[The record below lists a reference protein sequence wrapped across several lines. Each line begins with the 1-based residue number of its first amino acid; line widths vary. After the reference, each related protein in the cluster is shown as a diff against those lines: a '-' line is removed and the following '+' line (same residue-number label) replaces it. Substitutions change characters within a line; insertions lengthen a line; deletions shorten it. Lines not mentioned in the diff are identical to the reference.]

1 VITSAALCPGPPLLV
16 RELTGADPVLPE
28 LRAACAEAVAT
39 LLRDRPDVV
48 AVVGPGPVTG
58 PWPGDGRLNVAAFGG
73 LPAAATSSADPHAAT
88 PDAADLH
95 AAAPNGA
102 APDDAAP
109 HAATSDAAA
118 SDAAAPDGADPH
130 AAAPDAA
137 ASDAAAPD
145 GADARPAL
153 PPGPGIGAYLL
164 DQAGYHGKRLIWSV
178 SADEPVA
185 GCRKLGADLAG
196 RDTRTGLLVIGDGS
210 ARRGPRAPGHFD
222 ERAAAF
228 DAAAQ
233 RAVRVGDTRALLDLD
248 PGLARDLMATGRAA
262 WQVLAGALEGGT
274 SLSVEVPYAGD
285 PFGVAYL
292 VATLRPSGAGRSA
305 LRG

>member
-1 VITSAALCPGPPLLV
+1 MITSAALCPGPPLLV

-28 LRAACAEAVAT
+28 LRTACAEAVAT
-39 LLRDRPDVV
+39 LLRNRPEVV

-73 LPAAATSSADPHAAT
+73 PP
-88 PDAADLH
+88 
-95 AAAPNGA
+95 
-102 APDDAAP
+102 
-109 HAATSDAAA
+109 
-118 SDAAAPDGADPH
+118 

-137 ASDAAAPD
+137 GPDAARPDAARPGDAAPD
-145 GADARPAL
+145 DTAPDDTAARPAL
-153 PPGPGIGAYLL
+153 PPAPGIGAYLL
-164 DQAGYHGKRLIWSV
+164 DQAGYRGERLIWSV

-210 ARRGPRAPGHFD
+210 ARRGLRAPGHFD

-228 DAAAQ
+228 DAEVE
-233 RAVRVGDTRALLDLD
+233 RAMRAGDTRALLDLD
-248 PGLARDLMATGRAA
+248 PGLARDLMATGRPA
-262 WQVLAGALEGGT
+262 WQVLAGALEGVT

-292 VATLRPSGAGRSA
+292 VATVQLAGAGPR
-305 LRG
+305 

>member
-28 LRAACAEAVAT
+28 LRAACAQAVAT
-39 LLRDRPDVV
+39 LLRDRPEVV

-73 LPAAATSSADPHAAT
+73 LPAAVTNAPDPHA
-88 PDAADLH
+88 
-95 AAAPNGA
+95 A

-109 HAATSDAAA
+109 
-118 SDAAAPDGADPH
+118 DGA
-130 AAAPDAA
+130 
-137 ASDAAAPD
+137 
-145 GADARPAL
+145 GARPAL
-153 PPGPGIGAYLL
+153 PPASGIGAYLL
-164 DQAGYHGKRLIWSV
+164 DQAGYHGERLIWSV
-178 SADEPVA
+178 SEDEPVA

-233 RAVRVGDTRALLDLD
+233 EAVRAGDPRALLDLD

-262 WQVLAGALEGGT
+262 WQVLAGALEGCT
-274 SLSVEVPYAGD
+274 SISVEVPYAAD

-305 LRG
+305 IRG

>member
-39 LLRDRPDVV
+39 LLRDRPEVV

-73 LPAAATSSADPHAAT
+73 LPAAATNAADPPAAT
-88 PDAADLH
+88 
-95 AAAPNGA
+95 
-102 APDDAAP
+102 
-109 HAATSDAAA
+109 
-118 SDAAAPDGADPH
+118 PDGADPH
-130 AAAPDAA
+130 AAISNAATPDDVAPNAAIPDDATPDDAA
-137 ASDAAAPD
+137 LDDAA
-145 GADARPAL
+145 ARPAL

-164 DQAGYHGKRLIWSV
+164 DQAGYRGERLIWSV
-178 SADEPVA
+178 SADEPVT

-196 RDTRTGLLVIGDGS
+196 RDSKTGLLVIGDGS

-228 DAAAQ
+228 DAAAE
-233 RAVRVGDTRALLDLD
+233 RAVRAGDTRALLDLD

-262 WQVLAGALEGGT
+262 WQVLAGALEGCT
-274 SLSVEVPYAGD
+274 SLGVEVPYAAD

-305 LRG
+305 IRG

>member
-1 VITSAALCPGPPLLV
+1 MITGAALCPWPPLLV

-28 LRAACAEAVAT
+28 LRAACAEALAA
-39 LLRDRPDVV
+39 LLRDGPEVV
-48 AVVGPGPVTG
+48 AVGGRGTTTVS
-58 PWPGDGRLNVAAFGG
+58 WPGDVRLNVAAFGPG
-73 LPAAATSSADPHAAT
+73 AAAADRAEVAGRTADAGSAGRP
-88 PDAADLH
+88 
-95 AAAPNGA
+95 
-102 APDDAAP
+102 
-109 HAATSDAAA
+109 
-118 SDAAAPDGADPH
+118 
-130 AAAPDAA
+130 
-137 ASDAAAPD
+137 
-145 GADARPAL
+145 ARPAAPGTAQRPML
-153 PPGPGIGAYLL
+153 PPAPGIGAYLL
-164 DQAGYHGKRLIWSV
+164 DQAGYHGERLIWSV

-233 RAVRVGDTRALLDLD
+233 EAVRAGDPRALLDLD

-262 WQVLAGALEGGT
+262 WQVLAGALEGCT

-305 LRG
+305 HRG

>member
-39 LLRDRPDVV
+39 LLRDRPEVV

-73 LPAAATSSADPHAAT
+73 LPAAATNAADPLAAT
-88 PDAADLH
+88 
-95 AAAPNGA
+95 
-102 APDDAAP
+102 
-109 HAATSDAAA
+109 
-118 SDAAAPDGADPH
+118 PDGADPH
-130 AAAPDAA
+130 AATPNAGTPDDAA
-137 ASDAAAPD
+137 LDDAALDDA
-145 GADARPAL
+145 AARPAL

-164 DQAGYHGKRLIWSV
+164 DQAGYRGERLIWSV

-196 RDTRTGLLVIGDGS
+196 RDTKTGLLVIGDGS

-228 DAAAQ
+228 DAAAE
-233 RAVRVGDTRALLDLD
+233 RAVRTGDTRALLELD

-262 WQVLAGALEGGT
+262 WQVLAGALEGCT
-274 SLSVEVPYAGD
+274 SISVEVPYAAD

-305 LRG
+305 IRG

>member
-1 VITSAALCPGPPLLV
+1 MITSAALCPGPPLLV

-39 LLRDRPDVV
+39 LLRDRPEVV

-73 LPAAATSSADPHAAT
+73 LPAAATNAADPPAAT
-88 PDAADLH
+88 
-95 AAAPNGA
+95 
-102 APDDAAP
+102 
-109 HAATSDAAA
+109 
-118 SDAAAPDGADPH
+118 PDGADPH
-130 AAAPDAA
+130 AAIPHAATPDDAA
-137 ASDAAAPD
+137 LDDAALDDA
-145 GADARPAL
+145 AARPAL

-164 DQAGYHGKRLIWSV
+164 DQAGYRGERLIWSV

-196 RDTRTGLLVIGDGS
+196 RDTKTGLLVIGDGS

-228 DAAAQ
+228 DAAAE
-233 RAVRVGDTRALLDLD
+233 RAVRAGDTRALLELD

-262 WQVLAGALEGGT
+262 WQVLAGALEGCT
-274 SLSVEVPYAGD
+274 SISVEVPYAAD

-305 LRG
+305 IRG

>member
-39 LLRDRPDVV
+39 LLRDRPEVV

-73 LPAAATSSADPHAAT
+73 LPAVTHAADPHAAT
-88 PDAADLH
+88 PD
-95 AAAPNGA
+95 
-102 APDDAAP
+102 DAG
-109 HAATSDAAA
+109 
-118 SDAAAPDGADPH
+118 PDGAG
-130 AAAPDAA
+130 
-137 ASDAAAPD
+137 PD
-145 GADARPAL
+145 GAGARPAL
-153 PPGPGIGAYLL
+153 PPASGIGAYLL
-164 DQAGYHGKRLIWSV
+164 DQAGYHGERLIWSV

-233 RAVRVGDTRALLDLD
+233 EAVRAGDPRALLDLD

-262 WQVLAGALEGGT
+262 WQVLAGALEGCT

-305 LRG
+305 HRG

>member
-28 LRAACAEAVAT
+28 LRAACAAALAA
-39 LLRDRPDVV
+39 LLRDRPEVV

-73 LPAAATSSADPHAAT
+73 LPAAAPDAANPHAADPYAAT
-88 PDAADLH
+88 PDAAD
-95 AAAPNGA
+95 PY
-102 APDDAAP
+102 
-109 HAATSDAAA
+109 AAT
-118 SDAAAPDGADPH
+118 
-130 AAAPDAA
+130 PDAA

-145 GADARPAL
+145 DAGARPAL

-164 DQAGYHGKRLIWSV
+164 DQAGYHGERLIWSV

-196 RDTRTGLLVIGDGS
+196 RDTSTGLLVIGDGS

-228 DAAAQ
+228 DAAAE
-233 RAVRVGDTRALLDLD
+233 RAVRAGDTRALLDLD

-262 WQVLAGALEGGT
+262 WQVLAGALEGCT

-305 LRG
+305 ICG